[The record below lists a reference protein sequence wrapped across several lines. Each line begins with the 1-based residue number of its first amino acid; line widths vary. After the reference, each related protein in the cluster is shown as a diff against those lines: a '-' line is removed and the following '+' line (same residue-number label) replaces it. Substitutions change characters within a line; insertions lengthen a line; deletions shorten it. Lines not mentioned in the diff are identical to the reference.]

1 MEIVRRNVAWAAG
14 GGLIA
19 VPFLDIAAVT
29 SVQLKM
35 IKELID
41 THCTTEEEICPDVAD
56 SEKALVE
63 AIEKLYVEELVTR
76 EPEGDA

>member
-1 MEIVRRNVAWAAG
+1 MADNKPCLNTLIKKLSAADNKVHS
-14 GGLIA
+14 L
-19 VPFLDIAAVT
+19 
-29 SVQLKM
+29 SERLKM